1 MATMGPLNMSISTLV
16 YIQLSPRGTILTG
29 NEAGVEGLASK
40 VLVVLLKVLFGRGG
54 ELQGSELVAK

>member
-1 MATMGPLNMSISTLV
+1 MSISTLV

-40 VLVVLLKVLFGRGG
+40 VLVVLLKVLLGRGG